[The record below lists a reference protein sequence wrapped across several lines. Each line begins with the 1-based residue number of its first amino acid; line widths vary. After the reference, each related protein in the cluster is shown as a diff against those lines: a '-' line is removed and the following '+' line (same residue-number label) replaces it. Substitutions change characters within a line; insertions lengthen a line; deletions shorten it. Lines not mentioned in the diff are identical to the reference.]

1 MECNVCG
8 KEWVDVYWLVGLYTD
23 SEQDTP
29 QYATG
34 AEPGPTDWQA
44 IAGKL
49 AEAVGKMLVRMK
61 GESEWLDK
69 ADYPAAFMVERH
81 DSILSPAWAALE
93 AYNQAKAEGSVNDEA

>member
-1 MECNVCG
+1 MPQIKLTLPCG
-8 KEWVDVYWLVGLYTD
+8 CAVAEHEG
-23 SEQDTP
+23 E
-29 QYATG
+29 YAIG
-34 AEPGPTDWQA
+34 FCPLHAAAADWQA

-93 AYNQAKAEGSVNDEA
+93 AYNHAQAEGSVNAEA